1 MHETFCSLWIHT
13 EIQQHLN
20 NSDLC
25 AKVSTGFVSP
35 LSGCERRSIYL
46 IYLFLTV
53 LQEAALSRFL
63 SLHSSSFPKMTM
75 YPKVSKRAHTRSES
89 STSYRSPVWE
99 VNMKTQLPQSESSVL
114 HRLQKEV
121 KKGVIVR
128 LVIMPYLPRWLLNA
142 CFCLFWWNV
151 LTAILFGWEHWGSRL
166 FGGRGCVMHC
176 TLPCLRHPVSL
187 LGMIR
192 WTRVIL
198 FSETHIS
205 PVATQQPRLHLWHL
219 LCSFLKKSELERSCT
234 YTFCLFWVD

>member
-1 MHETFCSLWIHT
+1 M
-13 EIQQHLN
+13 Q
-20 NSDLC
+20 
-25 AKVSTGFVSP
+25 KSP
-35 LSGCERRSIYL
+35 QA
-46 IYLFLTV
+46 LFLHCLDV
-53 LQEAALSRFL
+53 RDVRFIWFIYFWPCYRKQHSHASF

-166 FGGRGCVMHC
+166 FGGRGCVMYC

-192 WTRVIL
+192 WTRGIL
-198 FSETHIS
+198 SSETHIS